1 MERILWILL
10 GPVLLGVHVSV
21 EAARWRITPSLTF
34 RETYSD
40 NINLRPD
47 GESAWLTEV
56 NPGISISRGQVSG
69 GGFGGFGIGG
79 GLGGGF
85 GGLGG
90 GFGGGGFGGFGGL
103 GGFGGFGGGGLGG
116 LGGGF
121 GGLGGGFGGGL
132 GGGRLA
138 LNLNYRMQNIFS
150 TQEGRGYDLR
160 HQLQANST
168 AELVRN
174 AIFLDARA
182 SAGQTLINPQGRQFA
197 DNLANAGNRANFYA
211 FGVSPS
217 WRHHFGG
224 YADSQLRLGYNYV
237 TTSTSQASATH
248 TYTQSAFVRSG
259 RRFNILTWSGG
270 IQSQRQVR
278 ANGQDVEFRSGIG
291 QVNYRLTRTLSAFV
305 QGGFADNDF
314 RSTQGTNRNGLFYTV
329 GATWTPS
336 RLLSITAGL
345 GRNSFATVTIQPTRR
360 TLLQGTYQRNN
371 VGSLTG
377 NVFQG
382 LISHRTRHT
391 VWQGRY
397 FETVTTTQ
405 TVLAEQQVFLV
416 VDEFGEPVIDPVTEQ
431 PVLVAID
438 LPELVDEVFVRRRGE
453 LSFTGNTAKNTFN
466 ARVYHERRTFQ
477 VRESESKV
485 FGLAG
490 SWTWRWGVRTN
501 SLVQINWQKSDFS
514 GGQRDF
520 VGFAGGGNTFWIA
533 AFRISR
539 RLSPDVN
546 AYIEYR
552 HQEQSSGISELDY
565 QENRAVAAI
574 TMRF

>member
-1 MERILWILL
+1 MEGIRWILL
-10 GPVLLGVHVSV
+10 GSVLVGVCIRTD
-21 EAARWRITPSLTF
+21 AAQWRITPSLTI

-40 NINLRPD
+40 NVTLDKN
-47 GESAWLTEV
+47 GESAWVSEI
-56 NPGISISRGQVSG
+56 NPGISISRGRVSG
-69 GGFGGFGIGG
+69 GGFG

-90 GFGGGGFGGFGGL
+90 GLGGIGGAGFGGL
-103 GGFGGFGGGGLGG
+103 GGGGFSG

-121 GGLGGGFGGGL
+121 GGLGGGIGGFGGGFGGFGGGGL

-160 HQLQANST
+160 HQLRASST

-174 AIFLDARA
+174 SIFLDTRA
-182 SAGQTLINPQGRQFA
+182 SAGQTLINPQGRQFS
-197 DNLANAGNRANFYA
+197 DNIANTGNRANFYT
-211 FGVSPS
+211 FSVSPS

-224 YADSQLRLGYNYV
+224 YADSEARLGYYYV

-248 TYTQSAFVRSG
+248 ITTQSASVRSG
-259 RRFNILTWSGG
+259 RRFTILTWGGG

-291 QVNYRLTRTLSAFV
+291 RVNYRLTRTFSTFV
-305 QGGFADNDF
+305 QGGFVDNQF
-314 RSTQGTNRNGLFYTV
+314 RSTRGTGRNGLFYTAGV
-329 GATWTPS
+329 IWSPS
-336 RLLSITAGL
+336 RFLTIEAGG
-345 GRNSFATVTIQPTRR
+345 GRNSFATIILQPTRR

-377 NVFQG
+377 DVFQG
-382 LISHRTRHT
+382 LIRHRTRHT

-397 FETVTTTQ
+397 FETVTTAQ
-405 TVLAEQQVFLV
+405 TVLAEQEVFAV

-438 LPELVDEVFVRRRGE
+438 LPELVDEVFVRKRGE

-477 VRESESKV
+477 VRETESKV
-485 FGLAG
+485 FGLSG
-490 SWTWRWGVRTN
+490 GWTWRWGVRTS
-501 SLVQINWQKSDFS
+501 SLVRINWQKSDFS
-514 GGQRDF
+514 GGQR
-520 VGFAGGGNTFWIA
+520 GFSGLGGRSNTFWIA

-539 RLSPDVN
+539 RLTPDVN
-546 AYIEYR
+546 AYVEYR
-552 HQEQSSGISELDY
+552 HQAQSSDISELDY

-574 TMRF
+574 NMRF